1 MVGFFG
7 IDEKPT
13 SSKDPFALRRACLGV
28 LRLITENRINISLK
42 EILNNS
48 NFLKNAP
55 EKVLLLEKKKKQD
68 ALKKI
73 TNLEQQLLSFG

>member
-1 MVGFFG
+1 MKKKK
-7 IDEKPT
+7 ILE
-13 SSKDPFALRRACLGV
+13 
-28 LRLITENRINISLK
+28 K
-42 EILNNS
+42 EINYYKGFLKGVEKKLSNS

-55 EKVLLLEKKKKQD
+55 EKVLSLEKKKKQD

>member
-1 MVGFFG
+1 LKGV
-7 IDEKPT
+7 EKKL
-13 SSKDPFALRRACLGV
+13 S
-28 LRLITENRINISLK
+28 
-42 EILNNS
+42 NS

-68 ALKKI
+68 TLKKI